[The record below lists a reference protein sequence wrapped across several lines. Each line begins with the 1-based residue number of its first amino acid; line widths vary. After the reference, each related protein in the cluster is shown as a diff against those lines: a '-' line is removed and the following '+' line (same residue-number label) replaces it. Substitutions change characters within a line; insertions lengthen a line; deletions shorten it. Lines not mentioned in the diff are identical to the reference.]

1 MKLKTRIV
9 LGFTM
14 IILMPLLLFAA
25 TLYGFSQSQAQKAQA
40 VTESDGTVYDISIT
54 DSADSQGRVHVMAKD
69 LFISAFVILISVAL
83 VVGLWVYRSIAVP
96 LVKLK
101 KATQNIKEG
110 NLDFVLD
117 VEGKDEFS
125 ELCQDFEEM
134 RRRLKESTEEKSLI
148 EKENRELISNISHQT
163 KTPIA
168 NLLLYSEL
176 LLEEELPQQI
186 EGNVSAIH
194 EQTQKLK
201 FLIESLVKLSRLEN
215 GILQLV
221 PRMEKLQPML
231 ERAVWELKQKAEEKG
246 LQISLHNTDVE
257 AYFDP
262 KWTGEAIG
270 NVIDNAIKYTE
281 HGEICVSAI
290 SYEMF
295 VRIDI
300 ADTGCGIREEELP
313 KIFMRFY
320 RSELVKDEEGVGIG
334 LYLTR
339 EILQEQGGYI
349 KVSSVYGQGSKFS
362 IYLPKNNF

>member
-1 MKLKTRIV
+1 MDIHSVCLRDSYCNYYFCKLQTHKENNGYNRRNAEC
-9 LGFTM
+9 G
-14 IILMPLLLFAA
+14 
-25 TLYGFSQSQAQKAQA
+25 
-40 VTESDGTVYDISIT
+40 
-54 DSADSQGRVHVMAKD
+54 SQGRIYRGTIRRDTH
-69 LFISAFVILISVAL
+69 VAL
-83 VVGLWVYRSIAVP
+83 ETKFAHYLSASALSAQNVEAEKDKIKALIA
-96 LVKLK
+96 
-101 KATQNIKEG
+101 
-110 NLDFVLD
+110 D
-117 VEGKDEFS
+117 
-125 ELCQDFEEM
+125 
-134 RRRLKESTEEKSLI
+134 
-148 EKENRELISNISHQT
+148 ISHQT

-257 AYFDP
+257 AYFDL

-281 HGEICVSAI
+281 HGEISVSAI

-313 KIFMRFY
+313 KI
-320 RSELVKDEEGVGIG
+320 LGG
-334 LYLTR
+334 L
-339 EILQEQGGYI
+339 
-349 KVSSVYGQGSKFS
+349 S
-362 IYLPKNNF
+362 IRTGKG

>member
-1 MKLKTRIV
+1 MDIHSICLRDSYCNYYFCKLQTHKENNGYNRRNAECGSQRRIYRGTIRRDTHV
-9 LGFTM
+9 GFGDK
-14 IILMPLLLFAA
+14 ICPLLKCICSVRTKCRGRERQNKSIDRRHFP
-25 TLYGFSQSQAQKAQA
+25 
-40 VTESDGTVYDISIT
+40 SD
-54 DSADSQGRVHVMAKD
+54 
-69 LFISAFVILISVAL
+69 
-83 VVGLWVYRSIAVP
+83 
-96 LVKLK
+96 
-101 KATQNIKEG
+101 
-110 NLDFVLD
+110 
-117 VEGKDEFS
+117 
-125 ELCQDFEEM
+125 
-134 RRRLKESTEEKSLI
+134 
-148 EKENRELISNISHQT
+148 

-246 LQISLHNTDVE
+246 LQISLHNTDIE

-281 HGEICVSAI
+281 HGEISVSAI
-290 SYEMF
+290 S
-295 VRIDI
+295 
-300 ADTGCGIREEELP
+300 
-313 KIFMRFY
+313 
-320 RSELVKDEEGVGIG
+320 
-334 LYLTR
+334 
-339 EILQEQGGYI
+339 
-349 KVSSVYGQGSKFS
+349 
-362 IYLPKNNF
+362 

>member
-1 MKLKTRIV
+1 MRSGQCMELVTGGSDMWIFIVFVCVTVTAIIIFVNYRRTKKTMDTI
-9 LGFTM
+9 
-14 IILMPLLLFAA
+14 
-25 TLYGFSQSQAQKAQA
+25 
-40 VTESDGTVYDISIT
+40 
-54 DSADSQGRVHVMAKD
+54 
-69 LFISAFVILISVAL
+69 
-83 VVGLWVYRSIAVP
+83 
-96 LVKLK
+96 
-101 KATQNIKEG
+101 
-110 NLDFVLD
+110 
-117 VEGKDEFS
+117 
-125 ELCQDFEEM
+125 EEM
-134 RRRLKESTEEKSLI
+134 LNVAVKGEFTEGQFDETRMSALETKFAHYLSASALSAQNVEAEKNKIKALI
-148 EKENRELISNISHQT
+148 ADISHQT

-176 LLEEELPQQI
+176 LLEEELPQRI

-246 LQISLHNTDVE
+246 LQISLHNTDIE

-281 HGEICVSAI
+281 HGEISVSAI

-313 KIFMRFY
+313 KIFRRFY

-349 KVSSVYGQGSKFS
+349 KVSSVYGHGSKFS